1 MPFSNSVSSGI
12 TLRHSI
18 KGPEDGHLQIE
29 GKLKF
34 TRPVNGRS
42 MYGCICDLRR
52 IVTQGVRY
60 WEEISTAVAGPPR
73 CENLCAGTADEV
85 FWGLPTM
92 SARRRPTATSGC
104 AKQEMF

>member
-1 MPFSNSVSSGI
+1 MPNRTEARSAKAALTHATGRLPS
-12 TLRHSI
+12 LR
-18 KGPEDGHLQIE
+18 L
-29 GKLKF
+29 
-34 TRPVNGRS
+34 
-42 MYGCICDLRR
+42 

-104 AKQEMF
+104 AKHEMF